1 MIFKYFSF
9 FWICCIEIFG
19 GNFAKFEKTKKL
31 LIEEKNDVFQAVD
44 KSSLIFSGQYT
55 NTLI

>member
-31 LIEEKNDVFQAVD
+31 LIEEKKVVFQAVD
-44 KSSLIFSGQYT
+44 KSSLIISAQYT
-55 NTLI
+55 I